1 MRGCAVFLAIA
12 MMFGLSPKFLGFA
25 SERIVYRRV
34 NTEEKIVAITF
45 DDGPHPRY
53 TAEIL
58 DILAE
63 YDVKATFFV
72 IGKNIEQY
80 GSLVRRAA
88 EEGHEIG
95 NHTYTH
101 ATLSHLDRAILEREI
116 SDSEGLI
123 EEYTGRRP
131 TVFRPP
137 GGKSSPLVEAIVTQN
152 GGKIILWDVDTRDW
166 SGRASAEIV
175 ETVVNETVP
184 GSIIL
189 FHDYAVGKSTTVEAI
204 KEILPRLCAAGYQ
217 FVTVTELLTY
227 AASTGGE

>member
-1 MRGCAVFLAIA
+1 MRGLAVFLVVALA
-12 MMFGLSPKFLGFA
+12 LCLSPA
-25 SERIVYRRV
+25 SEGAERDRIVYRRV
-34 NTEEKIVAITF
+34 NIEEKIVAITF

-58 DILAE
+58 DVLAE
-63 YDVKATFFV
+63 YGVKATFFV

-80 GSLVRRAA
+80 GSLVCRAA

-101 ATLSHLDRAILEREI
+101 AALTALDRAALEREI

-123 EEYTGRRP
+123 EECTGRRP
-131 TVFRPP
+131 VVFRPP

-166 SGRASAEIV
+166 SGRASTEIV
-175 ETVVNETVP
+175 ETVIQDTVP

-204 KEILPRLCAAGYQ
+204 KEILPRLCAAGYR